1 MAMNY
6 RPGIDERPDFNFKG
20 VDQEYGNK
28 VKKAVVDRT
37 DPNLQKTIDSNSPT
51 EDSSPEVKKE
61 RYAAPEKTS
70 VPERFLEPVRPLE
83 DPDAHK
89 VFVS

>member
-6 RPGIDERPDFNFKG
+6 RPGVDERPDFNFKG

-37 DPNLQKTIDSNSPT
+37 DPNL
-51 EDSSPEVKKE
+51 
-61 RYAAPEKTS
+61 
-70 VPERFLEPVRPLE
+70 
-83 DPDAHK
+83 
-89 VFVS
+89 